1 LRRTW
6 RPGTAAHGSRYL
18 WILYAPAPNF
28 AALFAASIVGAPIVG
43 VFALVQSSY
52 HLWITPDELRGRVNS
67 VFRPVTVGME
77 PLSITLTGALLQAIG
92 GVTTIL
98 VAVVPQV
105 VLAALTTFILRM
117 SRVDPAC
124 E

>member
-1 LRRTW
+1 M
-6 RPGTAAHGSRYL
+6 
-18 WILYAPAPNF
+18 
-28 AALFAASIVGAPIVG
+28 G